1 MDKITKQE
9 TINVGSKDAPV
20 SIYWDYKDKQTD
32 HFLMILSISSGSYG
46 YDKLNFDVFI
56 DSCYLFLR
64 YARNKNNYLAQIKF
78 VLENAHPECAYH
90 LFETIVDK
98 WNIEIVY
105 ENIHETY
112 LPA

>member
-20 SIYWDYKDKQTD
+20 SIYWDYKDKRTD
-32 HFLMILSISSGSYG
+32 QFLMILSISSGSYG

-64 YARNKNNYLAQIKF
+64 YARNKNNYLTQIKF

-98 WNIEIVY
+98 WHIEIVY